1 MIIANREG
9 YESYYNY
16 YCYCCWILVLLE
28 WRLLGFFSEYENL
41 LVCFHCQNLWSWS
54 FLPAFV
60 QGQKGHNGYFN
71 KQSGVQEYHL
81 QHDHF
86 KQIQEP
92 ERHYFPQWISRA
104 IIKHR
109 RCDLLAILDEL
120 HPDNFLIAEIGSLT
134 PNPTFSSTISSDE
147 KHLWRNWPSRLY
159 LSGLSFVISGPNSD

>member
-1 MIIANREG
+1 MIISNREG

-16 YCYCCWILVLLE
+16 YCYCCWILVLLK
-28 WRLLGFFSEYENL
+28 WRLLGFFSEYKNL

-54 FLPAFV
+54 FFPAFV

-92 ERHYFPQWISRA
+92 EHHCFPQWISRA
-104 IIKHR
+104 IIRHSH
-109 RCDLLAILDEL
+109 CNLLAILDEL

-147 KHLWRNWPSRLY
+147 KQLQRNWPSRLC
-159 LSGLSFVISGPNSD
+159 LSGLSFVISGSNSD